1 MRLALAALSALFV
14 CLGSPSI
21 WATDL
26 SGTWVID
33 QSQWSQQ
40 LDRLIDHMLAR
51 IPPKVAA
58 QMKAKGMDPATEFRE
73 AAKEGLGDSI
83 EFLPNGVVR
92 TTSHDDAPS
101 DDGHW
106 TLKGDDIK
114 IVVDDTEGLEAM
126 VGKVEGDRI
135 ALKPILAADAPD
147 AAFMRD
153 MTYPLVRRP

>member
-1 MRLALAALSALFV
+1 MRLALAALSALFL
-14 CLGSPSI
+14 CLGSPSTR
-21 WATDL
+21 AADL
-26 SGTWVID
+26 TGTWVID
-33 QSQWSQQ
+33 QAQWSQE
-40 LDRLIDHMLAR
+40 LDRLVDHMLAK

-73 AAKEGLGDSI
+73 AAKEGLSDSI

-92 TTSHDDAPS
+92 TTRHDDAPS

-106 TLKGDDIK
+106 TLEGDDIK
-114 IVVDDTEGLEAM
+114 IVVDDAEGLEAM
-126 VGKVEGDRI
+126 VGKVEGDWI
-135 ALKPILAADAPD
+135 TLKPILAGDAPG